1 MKAALKSYTIA
12 CLAVFVAAAQ
22 IAIMASVTSATVARA
37 DAAGGDTLMTL
48 TPPEREP
55 AAVWVG
61 GTAAGL
67 RVARVDDR
75 RLVVTGSPYRI
86 ELRLPAKARRQ
97 TVGLAAARTALDA
110 LGAPY
115 QWGSVGGRGTS
126 GFDCSGLIWRA
137 FASQGVTLPRVSRE
151 QARAGVAVPRTMV
164 ALEPGD
170 LLAFSRVPGGRVEH
184 VGLYV
189 GAGKFVHSSGW
200 DGAVVVSRLAPDDPR
215 GRWWWQRWVGARRV
229 VTSL

>member
-115 QWGSVGGRGTS
+115 PGGSVGGRGPS
-126 GFDCSGLIWRA
+126 GFDWPMTIATLQRGLIA
-137 FASQGVTLPRVSRE
+137 PLDHHF
-151 QARAGVAVPRTMV
+151 VPLMTKSSPSM
-164 ALEPGD
+164 
-170 LLAFSRVPGGRVEH
+170 SMRVEM
-184 VGLYV
+184 LRASEDAT
-189 GAGKFVHSSGW
+189 AGSVM
-200 DGAVVVSRLAPDDPR
+200 P
-215 GRWWWQRWVGARRV
+215 
-229 VTSL
+229 